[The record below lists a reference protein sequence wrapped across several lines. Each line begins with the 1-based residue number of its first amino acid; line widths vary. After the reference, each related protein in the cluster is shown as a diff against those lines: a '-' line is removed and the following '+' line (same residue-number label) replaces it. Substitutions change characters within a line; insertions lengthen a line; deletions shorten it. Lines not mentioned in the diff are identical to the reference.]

1 VTNKKTILTI
11 STFLFAALLI
21 SLIESN
27 AFAIHKIGFV
37 NYGIKKIMALP
48 NFGFGPIA
56 SVNQDWVLAGQ
67 WSGFYNQTNLSDSGF
82 HSIFRMVKADGTAPH
97 SHEIYNATATNITQH
112 GNATIIKGTASITLK
127 DGPVNNVPITLTIIN
142 GNILTISMDPS
153 KTNNHFGNTPI
164 FGLVNNIGK
173 DMKMMMQKPNT
184 IGSSMIG
191 QSNNNSSS
199 SSNLQTMK

>member
-1 VTNKKTILTI
+1 MTNKKTILTI